1 MIPPESR
8 TRSYYH
14 HFIRLSYV
22 LPDLGMITKP
32 CLNIVDAHRAVASWR
47 RTACD
52 QGLVYREEQKR
63 LLDEYRGDFIYL
75 QDGSVVWN
83 GPEPTNLG
91 SRRKLSGDK
100 KDSALWLKYVDP
112 EEREGERFEVYEE
125 FQRLAS

>member
-1 MIPPESR
+1 MIPPEGR

-63 LLDEYRGDFIYL
+63 LLDEYRGDFTL
-75 QDGSVVWN
+75 SPGRLGRLERTGAN
-83 GPEPTNLG
+83 EP
-91 SRRKLSGDK
+91 RQPKE
-100 KDSALWLKYVDP
+100 A
-112 EEREGERFEVYEE
+112 
-125 FQRLAS
+125 QR